1 MHIEREDSRE
11 VVIEAGLAKA
21 RDLLDGLI
29 AYRAELGE
37 LGREL
42 EYMLRA
48 AGVTP
53 SPETDHEGYECMP
66 PPDFDHR

>member
-1 MHIEREDSRE
+1 MYSERDTSRD
-11 VVIEAGLAKA
+11 VTLTAGLTEA

-29 AYRAELGE
+29 AYRAELGA

-42 EYMLRA
+42 EAMLRA

-53 SPETDHEGYECMP
+53 SPQSSRSRYLSPEH
-66 PPDFDHR
+66 H